1 MLRNS
6 DRISFL
12 LVDDDDVDIIGIKRA
27 FKKYNINNAV
37 VRAKDG
43 IEAMAILN
51 DEEGYETIQKPYLI
65 ILDIN
70 MPRMNGIEF
79 LKVLRNDPIHKS
91 AIVFVL
97 TTSQYEEDKINAYSF
112 NIAGYITKSSF
123 GANTEKFI
131 NIIDSYLKIVDFPN

>member
-1 MLRNS
+1 MKNS
-6 DRISFL
+6 NDVNFL

-27 FKKYNINNAV
+27 FKKRNINNTV
-37 VRAKDG
+37 FRAKDG
-43 IEAMAILN
+43 IEALDIL
-51 DEEGYETIQKPYLI
+51 EGSSTKIHKPYMI

-79 LKVLRNDPIHKS
+79 MKQLRNNPKHKD

-97 TTSQYEEDKINAYSF
+97 TTSQYDEDKVNAYSF

-123 GANTEKFI
+123 GENTDKFLD
-131 NIIDSYLKIVDFPN
+131 IIESYLKIVDFPS